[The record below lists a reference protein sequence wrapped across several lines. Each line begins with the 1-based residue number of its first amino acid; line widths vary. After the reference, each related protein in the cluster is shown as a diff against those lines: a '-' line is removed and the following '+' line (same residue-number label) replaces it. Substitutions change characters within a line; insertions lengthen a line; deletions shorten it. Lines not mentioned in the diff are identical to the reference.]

1 MRIRWLILF
10 GLLSGLQ
17 ACGFQLRGFSTLPD
31 QFSNLRV
38 ITDDLTRTQQH
49 DLNQQLQRAGA
60 TLNFDIEHQ
69 SAVLK
74 ISVNSLPE
82 RNIVDSAGSDR
93 TIVRLSR
100 QLRYS
105 LTDTVG
111 NRIVDNKILLQTQDL
126 ELDDNNLLGIESEKQ
141 LTMENLDKAL
151 FNSLLIQLR
160 RL

>member
-1 MRIRWLILF
+1 MRIRWLILL

-17 ACGFQLRGFSTLPD
+17 ACGFQLRGLSTLPD

-38 ITDDLTRTQQH
+38 IADDLTKTQQR

-60 TLNFDIEHQ
+60 SLNYDIERH
-69 SAVLK
+69 SAILK
-74 ISVNSLPE
+74 VSISSLPE
-82 RNIVDSAGSDR
+82 QNIVDSAGSDK

-105 LTDTVG
+105 LTDTDG
-111 NRIVDNKILLQTQDL
+111 NRLVDSKTLLQSQDL

-141 LTMENLDKAL
+141 LAMENLDKAL